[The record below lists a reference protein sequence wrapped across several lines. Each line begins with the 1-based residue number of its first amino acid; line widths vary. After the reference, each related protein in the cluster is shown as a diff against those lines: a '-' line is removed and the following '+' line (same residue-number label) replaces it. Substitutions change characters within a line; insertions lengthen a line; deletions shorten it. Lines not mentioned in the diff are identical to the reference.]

1 MAIQSWNGEE
11 AKAIFEG
18 RRLRAV
24 SEEVARAARRRLA
37 QLDHAARVEDMRV
50 PPGNRL
56 HLVGGALWSIS
67 VNMQYRITF
76 RWGDHGPEDVGF
88 GDYH

>member
-1 MAIQSWNGEE
+1 MIQSWNGKTAE
-11 AKAIFEG
+11 AIFMG
-18 RRLRAV
+18 RPPRAI
-24 SEEVARAARRRLA
+24 SADVARAARRRLA
-37 QLDHAARVEDMRV
+37 QLDAAVRVEDMRT

-56 HLVGGALWSIS
+56 HLVGARWSIS

-76 RWGDHGPEDVGF
+76 VWGEHGPEDVWF

>member
-1 MAIQSWNGEE
+1 MIQSWKGKE
-11 AKAIFEG
+11 AEAIFSG
-18 RRLRAV
+18 AQVRGV
-24 SEEVARAARRRLA
+24 HPDIARAARRRLA
-37 QLDHAARVEDMRV
+37 QLDAALRVDDLKS

-56 HLVGGALWSIS
+56 HRFGDGWSIS

-76 RWGDHGPEDVGF
+76 AWGPDGPEDVWF